1 MEEKEEL
8 EKLHRNIK
16 ELTREV
22 KDLEKELKMLNQSS
36 GPQKLSFEDIV
47 QELAGATV
55 VALTISLSEEI
66 WDIAKKLSLV
76 HILFVYLFVLLV
88 ANIFVRYGNQKQ
100 WVKQTLLG
108 FIQLRLLTSAFL
120 SLVVSLFVVVLL
132 GIYPNMVGDLNDLFK
147 VVILVSSFSLIGSL
161 GLDMAK

>member
-8 EKLHRNIK
+8 EKLDRDIK
-16 ELTREV
+16 ELTKHVEL
-22 KDLEKELKMLNQSS
+22 LEKELEELHHNSK
-36 GPQKLSFEDIV
+36 PQKLTFEDIV

-66 WDIAKKLSLV
+66 WDIAKKLSLL
-76 HILFVYLFVLLV
+76 HILFVYLFVLFV
-88 ANIFVRYGNQKQ
+88 ANIFVRFGNRKQ
-100 WVKQTLLG
+100 WEKQTILG

-120 SLVVSLFVVVLL
+120 SFLVSLLVVLLL